1 DQRIQPGLRIKSP
14 GLPSA
19 ATLGPA
25 IRESNP
31 GCGSKAQGCRPR
43 LPWDPRS
50 ENPTPNGLR
59 IKSPGLPSAAT
70 LGPAIRESNPFGV
83 EAYCLLPHKNHVQL
97 LRAVNAY
104 NQRELDVRG
113 SARASYE
120 GDRTWSFVGRIKLN
134 EELIQTR
141 QYLLDP
147 YERDVNPRQQ
157 RCGSG
162 STRAR

>member
-1 DQRIQPGLRIKSP
+1 GVADQRPRVAVRGYPGTRDQRLQPRRGCRSKAQGCRSRLPWDPRSENPTPKGLQIKSP

-31 GCGSKAQGCRPR
+31 EGVADQKPR
-43 LPWDPRS
+43 VAVRGYPGTRDQRIQPR
-50 ENPTPNGLR
+50 
-59 IKSPGLPSAAT
+59 
-70 LGPAIRESNPFGV
+70 GV
-83 EAYCLLPHKNHVQL
+83 AAYCLLPHKNHVQL

-134 EELIQTR
+134 E
-141 QYLLDP
+141 
-147 YERDVNPRQQ
+147 
-157 RCGSG
+157 
-162 STRAR
+162 